1 MKSESETWEKTDI
14 TNKTMVKMALQDFLF
29 IKLKC
34 RTLSIKQHLIPFKNE
49 RLVRLINE
57 NLNDCDNDNA
67 RDFRDNF

>member
-1 MKSESETWEKTDI
+1 
-14 TNKTMVKMALQDFLF
+14 MVKMALQDFLF